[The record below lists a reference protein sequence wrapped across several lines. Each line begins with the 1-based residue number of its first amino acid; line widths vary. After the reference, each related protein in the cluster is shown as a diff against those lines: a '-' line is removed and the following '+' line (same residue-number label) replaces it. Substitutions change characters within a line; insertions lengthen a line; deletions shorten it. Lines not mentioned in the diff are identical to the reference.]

1 MDSLSRKNLV
11 KNLLRDILIILV
23 LVLSVSAVIIPKELN
38 DLDELWNYNFAR
50 NIANGLLP
58 YKDFNMLTTP
68 LLSMICGMILNLTF
82 NELIVMRI
90 LAVCLITSILY
101 ITYKVFELLEIN
113 QYVTYILL
121 ICMYMLMDNYFRI
134 DYNFG
139 VLLIA
144 LITLYYELK
153 QISRGKELV
162 ETDYKDIF
170 IGILVGSSILFKQ
183 TTGVFLSAIF
193 VSYKLLLL
201 NREGNIKN
209 NWYKV
214 IRSSNSDNWIFNIYK
229 C

>member
-209 NWYKV
+209 ILK
-214 IRSSNSDNWIFNIYK
+214 IY
-229 C
+229 